1 MLNSMA
7 QAALK
12 PIEFWECV
20 STEGKKSF
28 VKLGWAL
35 YINLNLS
42 VFVMA
47 CKSERL

>member
-1 MLNSMA
+1 MFKQYG

-28 VKLGWAL
+28 EKLGWAL
-35 YINLNLS
+35 SINLNLA

-47 CKSERL
+47 GKSERL